1 MNAGVALL
9 PLDERPV
16 NTTLPRDV
24 AALAGV
30 DLALPPAGLL
40 PRGRRAGDVEGLG
53 RWLRSQADRGA
64 GSIGVYLD
72 TLVHGGL
79 IAARIS
85 EDAVEACLGR
95 LSVLAEVVASH
106 PATTLEAVSL
116 VTRASNSDDAGEE
129 PEYWSRHGRR
139 LHRLGALLH
148 RRFEDALDR
157 EGSGELEAL
166 EEAVPAEIRLDFEHR
181 RLRNH
186 LINLRA
192 LDLASQGVLS
202 TLLITADDT
211 ARYSAGSLEQRWL
224 GHWAGALLTSGT
236 VMMYP
241 GADEVGCTLV
251 ARALNRMASAPV
263 AGSEE
268 AATGRAGRVT
278 AGPVRIAVACAL
290 PDDMERVPPFENSPL
305 TESVLRQVEAAGAVP
320 VVGQR
325 WGLPADPFDVLMVVH
340 PAGIDGLDL
349 VVDAPPEAPGPAT
362 ATADLVA
369 RAMAFGKPVVVAD
382 VRYANGSDPV
392 LVAAL
397 RRRGLLDRLAGYAG
411 WNTAGNTLGTAVGV
425 GVAVAVGERLGS
437 GSPHQLE
444 KLLVHRLLE
453 DDVYQARGRRVLREE
468 LGLASTG
475 TLFGPGQE
483 ARAVAMA
490 SRMLE
495 EGLRDLGFTGW
506 RVEDVGFPWHRTFEI
521 DFELVTR

>member
-95 LSVLAEVVASH
+95 LS
-106 PATTLEAVSL
+106 
-116 VTRASNSDDAGEE
+116 
-129 PEYWSRHGRR
+129 
-139 LHRLGALLH
+139 
-148 RRFEDALDR
+148 
-157 EGSGELEAL
+157 
-166 EEAVPAEIRLDFEHR
+166 VPAEIRLDFEHR

>member
-1 MNAGVALL
+1 MSAAVALL

-30 DLALPPAGLL
+30 DLALPPAELL
-40 PRGRRAGDVEGLG
+40 PHGRRGGDVEGLG
-53 RWLRSQADRGA
+53 RWLRSQAERGA
-64 GSIGVYLD
+64 GSIGVCLD

-85 EDAVEACLGR
+85 DDPVEACLGR
-95 LSVLAEVVASH
+95 MSVLAEVAARRPS
-106 PATTLEAVSL
+106 TTLEAVSL
-116 VTRASNSDDAGEE
+116 VTRASDADDAGEE
-129 PEYWSRHGRR
+129 PQYWSRHGRR

-148 RRFEDALDR
+148 RRFEDALGR
-157 EGSGELEAL
+157 EGLADLEGL
-166 EEAVPAEIRLDFEHR
+166 EGVVPAEIRRDFEHR

-186 LINLRA
+186 MINLRA
-192 LDLASQGVLS
+192 LDLASQGVLN

-211 ARYSAGSLEQRWL
+211 ARFSAGSLEQLWL
-224 GHWAGALLTSGT
+224 GHWSRALPAGGT

-251 ARALNRMASAPV
+251 ARALNRMASAPE
-263 AGSEE
+263 AGPEGASTEP
-268 AATGRAGRVT
+268 AGRA
-278 AGPVRIAVACAL
+278 PVRIAVACAL
-290 PDDMERVPPFENSPL
+290 PDDMDRVPPFENSPL
-305 TESVLRQVEAAGAVP
+305 NESVLGQVEAAGAVP
-320 VVGQR
+320 VAGQR
-325 WGLPADPFDVLMVVH
+325 WSLPAEPADVLLVVH
-340 PAGIDGLDL
+340 PAGVEGLDL
-349 VVDAPPEAPGPAT
+349 VVDAPPEDPDPAA
-362 ATADLVA
+362 ATADLVE
-369 RAMAFGKPVVVAD
+369 RALAGGKPVVVAD
-382 VRYANGSDPV
+382 VRYANGSDPL

-475 TLFGPGQE
+475 THFGPGQE
-483 ARAVAMA
+483 ARAVTMA
-490 SRMLE
+490 SRMLG
-495 EGLRDLGFTGW
+495 EGLRDLGFAGW
-506 RVEDVGFPWHRTFEI
+506 RVENVGFPWHRTFEI
-521 DFELVTR
+521 DFELVSG